1 MTDSSKVALLGLD
14 RAELTSL
21 VESLGEPAYRGQQ
34 LRDAIYRQRVEA
46 VEEISTLSQSLRGK
60 LTEKGVSVGLPR
72 IAQRFVSQDGTV
84 RYLVALADG
93 QSVETVWMPEGDGGE
108 AGDGSEAGELAERF
122 AESDS
127 SGTSG
132 ARAPIEKQEPIE
144 ALKRCA
150 TQKLTDQTPDRKQE
164 QEPGWRQEQ
173 KPERGREEKQKSG
186 CGQEQIRDRGQQ
198 DSDRGQQHD
207 SDQRQ
212 GQRYGSDQR
221 QSQRRVQGQNQ
232 GRSTICISSQVGCAV
247 DCQFCLT
254 ALLGVK
260 RNLSS
265 GEIVGQVCAVLKDQ
279 QVSPPED
286 RINLVF
292 MGMGEP
298 FLNYENFVKAA
309 RLLVEEVG
317 IAERRMTVSTAGIV
331 PRIHDFGAEKIR
343 PKLAISLNASNDALR
358 TRLMP
363 LNKKWNLEMLMAAA
377 KEYPLRT
384 REWITF
390 EYVLL
395 GGVNDGPENAREVV
409 ELLRGMRCKV
419 NLIALNP
426 GPGIEF
432 ATPDRERVVEFQ
444 KILRE
449 SGVPAYVRRPRG
461 RDIYA
466 ACGQLKR
473 TVEIATAPA
482 Q

>member
-1 MTDSSKVALLGLD
+1 MAETSQIALLGMERD
-14 RAELTSL
+14 ELVSL
-21 VESLGEPAYRGQQ
+21 VEGLGERSYRAKQ
-34 LRDAIYRQRVEA
+34 LAEAVYRQRVELM
-46 VEEISTLSQSLRGK
+46 EEISTLSQQLRSD
-60 LTEKGVSVGLPR
+60 LAEKNIVIGLPR
-72 IAQRFVSQDGTV
+72 IEQRFVSVDGTV
-84 RYLVALADG
+84 RYLIGFADG

-122 AESDS
+122 AN
-127 SGTSG
+127 
-132 ARAPIEKQEPIE
+132 
-144 ALKRCA
+144 
-150 TQKLTDQTPDRKQE
+150 QTPD
-164 QEPGWRQEQ
+164 
-173 KPERGREEKQKSG
+173 EKK
-186 CGQEQIRDRGQQ
+186 
-198 DSDRGQQHD
+198 
-207 SDQRQ
+207 DQRPRQ
-212 GQRYGSDQR
+212 GQ
-221 QSQRRVQGQNQ
+221 NL

-260 RNLSS
+260 RNLTA

-279 QVSPPED
+279 KVSPPED

-331 PRIHDFGAEKIR
+331 PRIYDFGAEKIR
-343 PKLAISLNASNDALR
+343 PKLAISLNASNDELR

-363 LNKKWNLEMLMAAA
+363 LNKKWNLEALMAAA
-377 KEYPLRT
+377 KAYPLRT

-395 GGVNDGPENAREVV
+395 GGSNDAPENAKEVA

-426 GPGIEF
+426 GPGIAF
-432 ATPDRERVVEFQ
+432 TTPDAERVAEFQ
-444 KILRE
+444 RVLRE
-449 SGVPAYVRRPRG
+449 AGIPAFVRRPRG

-482 Q
+482 L

>member
-1 MTDSSKVALLGLD
+1 VLLGLG
-14 RAELTSL
+14 RPEICHL
-21 VESLGEPAYRGQQ
+21 VEEMGEPSYRSQQ
-34 LRDAIYRQRVEA
+34 LLEAVYRQRVT
-46 VEEISTLSQSLRGK
+46 EIHQVSTLPQQFRSL
-60 LTEKGVSVGLPR
+60 LAEKGIVVGLPTIDR
-72 IAQRFVSQDGTV
+72 KFVSQDGTV
-84 RYLVALADG
+84 RYLLAFPDG

-122 AESDS
+122 AEVED
-127 SGTSG
+127 
-132 ARAPIEKQEPIE
+132 
-144 ALKRCA
+144 
-150 TQKLTDQTPDRKQE
+150 
-164 QEPGWRQEQ
+164 Q
-173 KPERGREEKQKSG
+173 KPNHRPR
-186 CGQEQIRDRGQQ
+186 
-198 DSDRGQQHD
+198 
-207 SDQRQ
+207 
-212 GQRYGSDQR
+212 
-221 QSQRRVQGQNQ
+221 QGQNQ

-260 RNLSS
+260 RNLAA

-279 QVSPPED
+279 KVSPPED

-298 FLNYENFVKAA
+298 FLNYDNFVKAA
-309 RLLVEEVG
+309 RLLAEEVG

-331 PRIHDFGAEKIR
+331 PRIYDFAAEKVR

-377 KEYPLRT
+377 KAYPLRT

-395 GGVNDGPENAREVV
+395 GGVNDAPDNAKEVA
-409 ELLRGMRCKV
+409 ELLRGVRCKV

-426 GPGIEF
+426 GPGIDF
-432 ATPDRERVVEFQ
+432 VTPDSERVAAFQ
-444 KILRE
+444 NILRQA
-449 SGVPAYVRRPRG
+449 GIPAFLRRPRG

-482 Q
+482 PQNF

>member
-1 MTDSSKVALLGLD
+1 MENPSQMALLGFD
-14 RAELTSL
+14 QSELTAL
-21 VESLGEPAYRGQQ
+21 VDSLGEPGYRAKQ
-34 LRDAIYRQRVEA
+34 LVEAVYRQRVDSLD
-46 VEEISTLSQSLRGK
+46 EISTLSQQLRAR
-60 LTEKGVSVGLPR
+60 LAQKGVSIGLPR
-72 IAQRFVSQDGTV
+72 IEQRFMSQDGTV
-84 RYLVALADG
+84 RYLIAFADG

-122 AESDS
+122 AENPN
-127 SGTSG
+127 G
-132 ARAPIEKQEPIE
+132 
-144 ALKRCA
+144 
-150 TQKLTDQTPDRKQE
+150 DRKN
-164 QEPGWRQEQ
+164 
-173 KPERGREEKQKSG
+173 
-186 CGQEQIRDRGQQ
+186 I
-198 DSDRGQQHD
+198 
-207 SDQRQ
+207 
-212 GQRYGSDQR
+212 
-221 QSQRRVQGQNQ
+221 QGQNP

-260 RNLSS
+260 RNLSA

-279 QVSPPED
+279 KVSPPED

-298 FLNYENFVKAA
+298 FLNYDNFIKAA
-309 RLLVEEVG
+309 RLLVQEVG

-331 PRIHDFGAEKIR
+331 PRIHDLGQEAIR
-343 PKLAISLNASNDALR
+343 PKLAISLNASNDELR
-358 TRLMP
+358 TQLMP

-377 KEYPLRT
+377 RDYPLRT

-395 GGVNDGPENAREVV
+395 GGVNDRIENAKEVA
-409 ELLRGMRCKV
+409 ELIRGMRCKV

-426 GPGIEF
+426 GPGIDF
-432 ATPDRERVVEFQ
+432 TTPDAAGVAAFQ
-444 KILRE
+444 NTLRDA
-449 SGVPAYVRRPRG
+449 GIPAFVRRPRG

-482 Q
+482 P

>member
-1 MTDSSKVALLGLD
+1 MADSVQVALLGLD
-14 RAELTSL
+14 RAELTSF
-21 VESLGEPAYRGQQ
+21 VEDLGEPGYRGQQ
-34 LRDAIYRQRVEA
+34 LRDAVYRQRVEG
-46 VEEISTLSQSLRGK
+46 VEEISTLSQQLRGK
-60 LTEKGVSVGLPR
+60 LAERGVVVGLPR
-72 IAQRFVSQDGTV
+72 IEQRFVSQDGTV
-84 RYLVALADG
+84 RYLIALADG
-93 QSVETVWMPEGDGGE
+93 QTVESVWMPEGDGGE

-122 AESDS
+122 EDMNPSGAESL
-127 SGTSG
+127 TSEQRP
-132 ARAPIEKQEPIE
+132 A
-144 ALKRCA
+144 ALKRGA
-150 TQKLTDQTPDRKQE
+150 IQKQE
-164 QEPGWRQEQ
+164 R
-173 KPERGREEKQKSG
+173 
-186 CGQEQIRDRGQQ
+186 
-198 DSDRGQQHD
+198 
-207 SDQRQ
+207 DQRP
-212 GQRYGSDQR
+212 R
-221 QSQRRVQGQNQ
+221 QGQNQ

-260 RNLSS
+260 RNLSA

-309 RLLVEEVG
+309 RLLVEEVR

-331 PRIHDFGAEKIR
+331 PRIHDFGGETIR

-395 GGVNDGPENAREVV
+395 GGVNDGAENAREVV

-432 ATPDRERVVEFQ
+432 TTPDVERVAEFQ
-444 KILRE
+444 KVLRE
-449 SGVPAYVRRPRG
+449 SGVPAFVRRPRG

-482 Q
+482 P

>member
-1 MTDSSKVALLGLD
+1 MGEAHTTSLLGMD
-14 RAELTSL
+14 RDELAAL
-21 VESLGEPAYRGQQ
+21 VSEAGEPRYRAKQIM
-34 LRDAIYRQRVEA
+34 DAVYRQRVETL
-46 VEEISTLSQSLRGK
+46 EEISTLPQEFREK
-60 LTEKGVSVGLPR
+60 LSASGVMVGAARIENKFISV
-72 IAQRFVSQDGTV
+72 DGTV
-84 RYLVALADG
+84 RYLIGFGDG

-108 AGDGSEAGELAERF
+108 AGDGSEAGEE
-122 AESDS
+122 AESGAS
-127 SGTSG
+127 PSG
-132 ARAPIEKQEPIE
+132 AKARSEIGEPIA

-150 TQKLTDQTPDRKQE
+150 TQKP
-164 QEPGWRQEQ
+164 
-173 KPERGREEKQKSG
+173 
-186 CGQEQIRDRGQQ
+186 
-198 DSDRGQQHD
+198 
-207 SDQRQ
+207 
-212 GQRYGSDQR
+212 
-221 QSQRRVQGQNQ
+221 

-260 RNLSS
+260 RNLTA

-279 QVSPPED
+279 KVSPPED

-298 FLNYENFVKAA
+298 FLNYENFIKAS
-309 RLLVEEVG
+309 RLLVEGVG

-331 PRIHDFGAEKIR
+331 PRIHDFGGETIR

-363 LNKKWNLEMLMAAA
+363 LNKKWTLEMLMAAA
-377 KEYPLRT
+377 REFPLRT

-395 GGVNDGPENAREVV
+395 GGVNDTPENAREVA

-432 ATPDRERVVEFQ
+432 TTPSAERVTAFQ
-444 KILRE
+444 NILRE
-449 SGVPAYVRRPRG
+449 AGIPAFVRRPRG

-473 TVEIATAPA
+473 TVEVATSPELQLQSISPAPQA
-482 Q
+482 

>member
-1 MTDSSKVALLGLD
+1 MSEPPTSSLLGMD
-14 RAELTSL
+14 REELAAL
-21 VESLGEPAYRGQQ
+21 VSEAGESGYRAKQIM
-34 LRDAIYRQRVEA
+34 DAVYRQRVETL
-46 VEEISTLSQSLRGK
+46 EEICTLPQGFREK
-60 LTEKGVSVGLPR
+60 LAASGIEVGAARIENKFVSV
-72 IAQRFVSQDGTV
+72 DGTV
-84 RYLVALADG
+84 RYLIGFGDG

-108 AGDGSEAGELAERF
+108 AGDGSEAGDA
-122 AESDS
+122 AESS
-127 SGTSG
+127 LSTAG
-132 ARAPIEKQEPIE
+132 AKAHLQEPDFNAGLE
-144 ALKRCA
+144 
-150 TQKLTDQTPDRKQE
+150 
-164 QEPGWRQEQ
+164 
-173 KPERGREEKQKSG
+173 
-186 CGQEQIRDRGQQ
+186 GQLHHPPQNRSSQI
-198 DSDRGQQHD
+198 
-207 SDQRQ
+207 
-212 GQRYGSDQR
+212 
-221 QSQRRVQGQNQ
+221 QRRASS

-247 DCQFCLT
+247 ECQFCLT

-260 RNLSS
+260 RNLTA

-279 QVSPPED
+279 KVSPPED

-309 RLLVEEVG
+309 RLLVEGVG

-331 PRIHDFGAEKIR
+331 PRIRDFGEEKIR

-363 LNKKWNLEMLMAAA
+363 VNKKWTLEMLMAAA
-377 KEYPLRT
+377 KTFPLRT

-395 GGVNDGPENAREVV
+395 GGVNDTPENAKETA
-409 ELLRGMRCKV
+409 ELLRGLRCKV

-426 GPGIEF
+426 GPGIDF
-432 ATPDRERVVEFQ
+432 TTPSAERVAAFQ

-449 SGVPAYVRRPRG
+449 SGIPAFVRRPRG

-473 TVEIATAPA
+473 TVEIATLPEPLLPSISPA
-482 Q
+482 ISPVPER